1 MQWGSP
7 ITPSNYKTQRKMYK
21 KDNNLIVFIV
31 SSVIAFAFFIALL
44 VFGGP
49 YYSVWQQ
56 GLEGKAE
63 LMKAE
68 YTKKV
73 AVLDA
78 QARFESAKQLAQAE
92 VERAKGVS
100 EANRIVA
107 DSLKGNTEYLS
118 YLWVTGLQE
127 GAEKGNKTVYM
138 IPSQGNIPAPVF
150 NVDEHSNKG

>member
-1 MQWGSP
+1 MSTK
-7 ITPSNYKTQRKMYK
+7 ITPVKMYK
-21 KDNNLIVFIV
+21 KDNNLIVFGV
-31 SSVIAFAFFIALL
+31 SLVLAFVLLVAAL

-56 GLEGKAE
+56 GLAGKAE

-68 YTKKV
+68 YTRKV
-73 AVLDA
+73 AVLEA
-78 QARFESAKQLAQAE
+78 QAKFESAKQLAQAE

-150 NVDEHSNKG
+150 NVDDHRNKG

>member
-1 MQWGSP
+1 MTFYDKEDRILGTLA
-7 ITPSNYKTQRKMYK
+7 IAAGVTIF
-21 KDNNLIVFIV
+21 LIIV
-31 SSVIAFAFFIALL
+31 ALA
-44 VFGGP
+44 FGGP

-68 YTKKV
+68 YTKQV
-73 AVLDA
+73 AVLES
-78 QARFESAKQLAQAE
+78 QAKFESAKQLAQAE
-92 VERAKGVS
+92 IERAKGVS

-127 GAEKGNKTVYM
+127 GAEKGNKTIYM

-150 NVDEHSNKG
+150 RVDENDKVS

>member
-1 MQWGSP
+1 MS
-7 ITPSNYKTQRKMYK
+7 YKNH
-21 KDNNLIVFIV
+21 DNSLILVVAGVVAFVLI
-31 SSVIAFAFFIALL
+31 IAAL

-68 YTKKV
+68 YTRQV
-73 AVLDA
+73 AVLEA
-78 QARFESAKQLAQAE
+78 QAKFESAKQLAQAE
-92 VERAKGVS
+92 IERAKGVS

-138 IPSQGNIPAPVF
+138 IPSQGSIPAPVF
-150 NVDEHSNKG
+150 NVDKANNSR

>member
-1 MQWGSP
+1 MS
-7 ITPSNYKTQRKMYK
+7 YKNH
-21 KDNNLIVFIV
+21 DNSLILVVAGVVAFVLI
-31 SSVIAFAFFIALL
+31 IAAL

-68 YTKKV
+68 YTRQV
-73 AVLDA
+73 AVLEA
-78 QARFESAKQLAQAE
+78 QAKFESAKQLAQAE

-138 IPSQGNIPAPVF
+138 IPSQGSIPAPVF
-150 NVDEHSNKG
+150 NVDKANNSR

>member
-1 MQWGSP
+1 MEDIS
-7 ITPSNYKTQRKMYK
+7 ISTLRKVAAWVVSLLAV
-21 KDNNLIVFIV
+21 LILGLSI
-31 SSVIAFAFFIALL
+31 
-44 VFGGP
+44 GGP

-68 YTKKV
+68 YTRQV
-73 AVLDA
+73 AVLEA
-78 QARFESAKQLAQAE
+78 QAKFESAKQLAQAE
-92 VERAKGVS
+92 IEQAKGVS

-127 GAEKGNKTVYM
+127 GLKRVTRLC
-138 IPSQGNIPAPVF
+138 I
-150 NVDEHSNKG
+150 

>member
-1 MQWGSP
+1 MPNS
-7 ITPSNYKTQRKMYK
+7 
-21 KDNNLIVFIV
+21 KDYERNIFINLA
-31 SSVIAFAFFIALL
+31 IAAGVAIFLFIAAIM
-44 VFGGP
+44 FGGP

-68 YTKKV
+68 YTRQV
-73 AVLDA
+73 AVLES
-78 QARFESAKQLAQAE
+78 QAKFESAKQLAQAE
-92 VERAKGVS
+92 IERAKGVS

-127 GAEKGNKTVYM
+127 GAEKGNKTIYM

-150 NVDEHSNKG
+150 NVDDHKNKG